1 MRICAWALSAGSSAS
16 MSPHRSRSFQAS
28 RTTAK
33 ARAMAAAGAPV
44 RRPILRT
51 KVGPQRLIS
60 EFTTCSAAIS
70 RRSRWARIAGSYFS
84 CSAVG
89 K

>member
-1 MRICAWALSAGSSAS
+1 

-44 RRPILRT
+44 RPAMLRT
-51 KVGPQRLIS
+51 KVGPQRLTS
-60 EFTTCSAAIS
+60 EFTTCSAVIS
-70 RRSRWARIAGSYFS
+70 RRRRWARIDGSCFS
-84 CSAVG
+84 LSAVG